1 MLQTAAA
8 TTDDHSPSSL
18 ESGYATLLSD
28 ALDTIGA
35 ERVADAG
42 VEPDTIETIEAGE
55 VSDVTLTEAAAV
67 LGASDDFPAADAII
81 FETRDHLL
89 MGMTTAVLDVDTL
102 AAAVSLDLTG
112 QELQQAIEGRT
123 PLTLGQ
129 LAAIQSTI
137 DGRVEQYNG

>member
-8 TTDDHSPSSL
+8 ETDDHSPTAL
-18 ESGYATLLSD
+18 ESGYARLLAA
-28 ALDTIGA
+28 ALDETGS
-35 ERVADAG
+35 ETVADAG
-42 VEPDTIETIEAGE
+42 VDSETIDLIERGD
-55 VSDVTLTEAAAV
+55 VSAVTLSEAAAV
-67 LGASDDFPAADAII
+67 LGAADDFPGADAVV

-102 AAAVSLDLTG
+102 AASVSLDLTG

-129 LAAIQSTI
+129 LAAIQSAI
-137 DGRVEQYNG
+137 DRRVEQQ